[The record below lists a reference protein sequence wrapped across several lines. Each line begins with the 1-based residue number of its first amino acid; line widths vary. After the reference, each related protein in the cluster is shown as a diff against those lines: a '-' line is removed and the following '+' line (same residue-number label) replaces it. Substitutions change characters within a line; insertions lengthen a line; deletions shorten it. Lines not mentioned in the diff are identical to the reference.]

1 MSRVERVYLSA
12 RAHVRIRHQGLVA
25 KTAMDWTQRLNPV
38 TRRSAH
44 YCVRTMTPDVLSL
57 PPASVM
63 STIHKADSCV
73 QKAVVVVTLME
84 VGAPGDIGLNAAPPV
99 VI

>member
-12 RAHVRIRHQGLVA
+12 RAHVHIRHQGLVA

-44 YCVRTMTPDVLSL
+44 VSYYIFRLYFVKRHLENRL
-57 PPASVM
+57 
-63 STIHKADSCV
+63 H
-73 QKAVVVVTLME
+73 LL
-84 VGAPGDIGLNAAPPV
+84 GRHNAAIEV
-99 VI
+99 DGME